1 MLEEQ
6 VKKAIDEIR
15 PKIQAHGGDVEFVDI
30 QEGIVKVNLK
40 GSCAGCPMSQMT
52 VKEGIQ
58 SYLKD
63 KIPEVK
69 SVEAVQ

>member
-1 MLEEQ
+1 MKDE
-6 VKKAIDEIR
+6 VKKAIEEIR
-15 PKIQAHGGDVEFVDI
+15 PQIQAHGGDVEFVDI
-30 QEGIVKVNLK
+30 QDGIVKVSLK
-40 GSCAGCPMSQMT
+40 GACAGCPMSQMT

-69 SVEAVQ
+69 SVEAAQ